1 VQIYDLWQ
9 LKTQQ
14 GWHTCEIKGRPMLC
28 SVSLQTN
35 VVTVL
40 TSANASR
47 SETHS
52 RKQVLY
58 HIKQHCVLYW
68 NCPHTVIFAT
78 VINLKLGNLCSVKT
92 HKPYAL
98 DTTDMSL
105 SLVDVLLCVASV
117 Q

>member
-1 VQIYDLWQ
+1 
-9 LKTQQ
+9 
-14 GWHTCEIKGRPMLC
+14 MLC

-52 RKQVLY
+52 KKQVLY
-58 HIKQHCVLYW
+58 PIKQYCVLYW
-68 NCPHTVIFAT
+68 NCSHTVIFET
-78 VINLKLGNLCSVKT
+78 VINLKLGHLCSVKT

-105 SLVDVLLCVASV
+105 SRVDVLLCAASV

>member
-1 VQIYDLWQ
+1 MYDLWQ

-14 GWHTCEIKGRPMLC
+14 GWYTCEIKGRPMLC

-52 RKQVLY
+52 KKQVLY
-58 HIKQHCVLYW
+58 PIKQYCVLYW

-78 VINLKLGNLCSVKT
+78 VINLKLGHLYSVRT

-98 DTTDMSL
+98 DTTNMSL
-105 SLVDVLLCVASV
+105 SRVDVLLCVASV